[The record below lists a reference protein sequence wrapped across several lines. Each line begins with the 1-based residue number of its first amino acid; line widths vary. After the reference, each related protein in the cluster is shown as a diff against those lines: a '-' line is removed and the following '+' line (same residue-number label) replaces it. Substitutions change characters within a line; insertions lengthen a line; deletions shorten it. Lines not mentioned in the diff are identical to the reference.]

1 MKRKITIRGRRVHE
15 VGYRVSLINAAVNLG
30 FDNFTAFNSTI
41 NGYQAVI
48 CLLEGDED
56 QVNGFIEWVRGNI
69 PERAEVTSIEAEE
82 YEGKVPSLERTMAAF
97 QMEHWGKAI
106 PILLDVRDEIMQVRE
121 AVCEEGRLTR
131 EELGRK
137 IDSVREELGRRIDA
151 VREELGGKIDS
162 VREAVREEG
171 RLTREALQDII
182 MREIEDIKSRIS
194 RLEARV
200 K

>member
-1 MKRKITIRGRRVHE
+1 MRRKVVIRGKRVHE

-30 FDNFTAFNSTI
+30 FDNFTAYNSTI
-41 NGYQAVI
+41 NGDQAVI
-48 CLLEGDED
+48 CLIEGDED
-56 QVNGFIEWVRGNI
+56 QVNSFIEWVRGNI
-69 PERAEVTSIEAEE
+69 PGRAEVTSIEAEE

-106 PILLDVRDEIMQVRE
+106 PILLDMRDEIRHVRE
-121 AVCEEGRLTR
+121 AVREEGRLTR

-137 IDSVREELGRRIDA
+137 IDSVRE
-151 VREELGGKIDS
+151 
-162 VREAVREEG
+162 AVREEG
-171 RLTREALQDII
+171 RLTRETLQDII
-182 MREIEDIKSRIS
+182 LREIEDIKSRIS